1 MASAQAQ
8 APIVGGE
15 RKLCLTVLEMRRL
28 RLLSELS
35 RRGTIAE
42 VARAVGYTPSA
53 VSQALA
59 LLERETGVALLERD
73 GRRVRLTP
81 AATGLVARADRVL
94 AELDAAAAE
103 LAAEH
108 GTVTG
113 SVAIGAF
120 PSAAVQLAVPAVR
133 ELHARHAEL
142 DCKVREHE
150 PEDGIPLLRSGAL
163 DVLISERYDDVAPAP
178 AGGLE
183 EYLLLSES
191 LLLVLPADHPGDDPV
206 DLTTL
211 AGEPWI
217 GGLAGTQYA
226 VAMELACRA
235 AGFEPRFAHTADEAS
250 VHHALAAAGLGVALV
265 PALACHGFQGV
276 RYAPAMPAPPRRH
289 VSALSRR
296 GADRRPAVAA
306 VLDALRAAACA
317 AGADS
322 G

>member
-1 MASAQAQ
+1 
-8 APIVGGE
+8 
-15 RKLCLTVLEMRRL
+15 VLEVRRL
-28 RLLSELS
+28 RLLSELA
-35 RRGTIAE
+35 RRGTIAD

-59 LLERETGVALLERD
+59 QLERETGVALLERD

-81 AATGLVARADRVL
+81 AANGLVARADRVL
-94 AELDAAAAE
+94 AELDAATAE

-113 SVAIGAF
+113 TVEIGAF

-133 ELHARHAEL
+133 ELQGHHQEL

-150 PEDGIPLLRSGAL
+150 PEDGIPLLRTGAL
-163 DVLISERYDDVAPAP
+163 DVLISERYEDVVPAP

-183 EYLLLSES
+183 EHLLLSEP
-191 LLLVLPADHPGDDPV
+191 LLVVLPKDDPRRDPV
-206 DLTTL
+206 DLAML
-211 AGEPWI
+211 ESEPWI

-226 VAMELACRA
+226 VALELACRR

-250 VHHALAAAGLGVALV
+250 VLHALAAAGAGVALV
-265 PALACHGFQGV
+265 PALACHGFENV
-276 RYAPAMPAPPRRH
+276 RYAHATPAPPRRH
-289 VSALSRR
+289 VAALTRR
-296 GADRRPAVAA
+296 GAARRPAVAA
-306 VLDALRAAACA
+306 VLDALHDAASA
-317 AGADS
+317 ATADS